1 MGNQLD
7 EMNPVTMDEGRN
19 INVIAKQIPVTLT
32 STENMIP
39 TIMYAVG
46 LVFALI
52 GLFTMVFGG
61 EAGGGLVFIAI
72 GAIICFIVYKKLK
85 DASAYFSG
93 LEQKINAY
101 ASEIDNYLEQRV
113 IILNNA
119 RDLVEKS
126 INLDKEVFIGLAK
139 YRSGNFSPADRQ
151 KLDGDLRAAEKSLN
165 VALESYPDLRSQAT
179 IMDAMQQNSY
189 LQREITAS
197 RSAYNDAVYQWNR
210 EIFVFPF
217 NKIVAAREGRT
228 TRIPYIASKEVKEAA
243 RGQFFK

>member
-7 EMNPVTMDEGRN
+7 EMNPVIMDEGRDV
-19 INVIAKQIPVTLT
+19 NVIAKQIPVTLT

-39 TIMYAVG
+39 TIAYAVG
-46 LVFALI
+46 LLFALI
-52 GLFTMVFGG
+52 GLFTLVFG
-61 EAGGGLVFIAI
+61 EDGGGGIVFIAI
-72 GAIICFIVYKKLK
+72 GLIICFIVYKKLK
-85 DASAYFSG
+85 DTSAYFSG

-101 ASEIDNYLEQRV
+101 ASEVDNYLEQRR
-113 IILNNA
+113 IILENA
-119 RDLVEKS
+119 SDLVAKS
-126 INLDKEVFIGLAK
+126 VNLDKEVFTNLAK
-139 YRSGNFSPADRQ
+139 YRSGNFSPEDRQ
-151 KLDGDLRAAEKSLN
+151 KIDSDLRAAEKSIN
-165 VALESYPDLRSQAT
+165 VALENYPDLRSQAT

-228 TRIPYIASKEVKEAA
+228 TRIPFIASKEVKEAA
-243 RGQFFK
+243 RGRFFN